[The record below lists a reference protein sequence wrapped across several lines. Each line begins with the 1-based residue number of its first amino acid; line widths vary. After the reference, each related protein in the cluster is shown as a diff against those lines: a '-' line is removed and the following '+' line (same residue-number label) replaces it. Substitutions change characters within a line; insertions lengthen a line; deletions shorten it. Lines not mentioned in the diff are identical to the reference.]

1 MGQEILRLN
10 LGIYCDEEEYKT
22 FKKDKETIS
31 KILSF
36 IDIYNLNIK
45 REGIIEIINDMEK
58 KIERWIDF
66 NVPKRE
72 THVKSAPDSLQNY

>member
-10 LGIYCDEEEYKT
+10 LDIYCDEEEYKT

-36 IDIYNLNIK
+36 IDIYNPNIK
-45 REGIIEIINDMEK
+45 RERIIEIINDMET

-72 THVKSAPDSLQNY
+72 TRVKSAPDSLQNY